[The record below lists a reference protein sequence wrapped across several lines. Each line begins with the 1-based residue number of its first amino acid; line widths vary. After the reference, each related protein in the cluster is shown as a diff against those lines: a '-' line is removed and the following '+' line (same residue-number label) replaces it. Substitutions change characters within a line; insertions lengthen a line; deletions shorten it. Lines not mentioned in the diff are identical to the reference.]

1 MHTTTITIHWGMLFF
16 DIFTFCQQWLYLP
29 LNLVLLCSKAVAIIV
44 LLYLAVWPLNSLY
57 FGQLARRQAYLVEL
71 SFRGAHL
78 VFQLTFRFI
87 LWIFIVKMVRR
98 KRGFQDQEK
107 NRHLRPPGKKG
118 VAAGSGLLWL
128 PLTLLTL
135 KITLHILILFSSRP
149 HRPVQDSILPQ
160 RSWNFTVTVDHLLTD
175 PTNPQILWH
184 LRRI

>member
-1 MHTTTITIHWGMLFF
+1 MLFF
-16 DIFTFCQQWLYLP
+16 DLFTFCQQWLYLP
-29 LNLVLLCSKAVAIIV
+29 LNLELLFSKAVAVIV

-87 LWIFIVKMVRR
+87 LWIFIVQMVRR

-107 NRHLRPPGKKG
+107 KQTLTTPRKKRGSRRLRLIVATSHSVDPQNHPAHPHPLFFTPPQ
-118 VAAGSGLLWL
+118 ACTRFN
-128 PLTLLTL
+128 LTPAELE
-135 KITLHILILFSSRP
+135 FYC
-149 HRPVQDSILPQ
+149 
-160 RSWNFTVTVDHLLTD
+160 NVDHLLTD

>member
-1 MHTTTITIHWGMLFF
+1 MLFF

-107 NRHLRPPGKKG
+107 NRHLRPPRKKRG
-118 VAAGSGLLWL
+118 SRRLRLIVATSHSVDPQNHPAHPHPLFFTPPQACTRFNLTPAELEFYCNRGSSSNRPNQPSNFLASA
-128 PLTLLTL
+128 PN
-135 KITLHILILFSSRP
+135 LI
-149 HRPVQDSILPQ
+149 IG
-160 RSWNFTVTVDHLLTD
+160 
-175 PTNPQILWH
+175 I
-184 LRRI
+184 